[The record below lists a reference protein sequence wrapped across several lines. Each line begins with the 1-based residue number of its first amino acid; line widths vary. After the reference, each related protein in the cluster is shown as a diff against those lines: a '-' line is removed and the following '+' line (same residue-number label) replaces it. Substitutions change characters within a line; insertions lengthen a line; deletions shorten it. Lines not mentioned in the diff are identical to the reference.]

1 MTINNVIDVIHKNH
15 PEADTSLLEL
25 AYEYAENAHAGQK
38 RMNGTDYITHSL
50 ATTLHLAQMNLDM
63 PTIIAGI
70 LHDVPEDTERTL
82 EDIEKNFGEEIA
94 MLVSGITKLGKIKY
108 RGLTRYAENL
118 RKMFVAMAEDIR
130 VVFIK
135 FADRLDNLKSLS
147 FLPPVKQQ
155 RIARETLEIYA
166 PIANRLGMGELKGEL
181 EDLSFPF
188 VYPEEYIWVKEVAE
202 KKYEERKKYTNQIMR
217 RIEREL
223 KENSTIKINKI
234 EGRAKHYYSL
244 YQKLLAKDRDID
256 KIYDLVAARI
266 IVRGVDDCYHTLGH
280 IHKLWTPVPGRIK
293 DYIAQPKP
301 NGYQSLHT
309 TVYGDDGRIVEFQ
322 IRTLKMHEEAEYGI
336 VAHWSFK
343 ESSNTK
349 ARIPIPPEK
358 LKWIKELLEEQ
369 KKITSPKRYL
379 KALKLDFFK
388 NRIFVFTPKGDV
400 VDLPE
405 NATPVD
411 FAYYIHTN
419 LGHKCAGVKI
429 NDTIS
434 TLSTALKNGDVVEIM
449 VDKNKLG
456 PSEGWL
462 SFVQTYQ
469 ARHRIKEYFNK
480 QRKLNI
486 FRFFSR

>member
-1 MTINNVIDVIHKNH
+1 MTIHNIIDVIHKNH

-38 RMNGTDYITHSL
+38 RMNGTDYIAHPL
-50 ATTLHLAQMNLDM
+50 ATTMRLAQMNFDM

-70 LHDVPEDTERTL
+70 LHDIPEDTSRTL

-135 FADRLDNLKSLS
+135 FADRLDNLKSLN

-188 VYPEEYIWVKEVAE
+188 VYPEEYTWVKEVAE
-202 KKYEERKKYTNQIMR
+202 KKYEERKKYTQQIIR
-217 RIEREL
+217 QVEKEL
-223 KENSTIKINKI
+223 KENSTVKVEKI

-244 YQKLLAKDRDID
+244 YQKLMVKDRDID

-266 IVRGVDDCYHTLGH
+266 IVQNIDDCYHTLGH

-336 VAHWSFK
+336 AAHWSFK

-349 ARIPIPPEK
+349 ARIPVPQEK

-379 KALKLDFFK
+379 KSLKLDFFK

-419 LGHKCAGVKI
+419 LGHKCAGAKI
-429 NDTIS
+429 NDTIA
-434 TLSTALKNGDVVEIM
+434 TLSTALKNGDVVEIV
-449 VDKNKLG
+449 VDKNKPG

-469 ARHRIKEYFNK
+469 AKHRIKEYFNK

-486 FRFFSR
+486 FRFFSK